1 MAREGSLSSWR
12 GYWRPNTQRQQ
23 QWREGRGPGLQQ
35 ELRRQGLGRFATAG
49 VAGMRASDGIAGS
62 GGVASE
68 KRIKGL
74 TLVQQG
80 WQRWQPL
87 ETAQPPVEARAA
99 TVEVERTTPR
109 GRVRLRDMRVRL
121 EQQVQQ
127 WWRTRRMVQQQ

>member
-1 MAREGSLSSWR
+1 M
-12 GYWRPNTQRQQ
+12 PNKQRQQ

-49 VAGMRASDGIAGS
+49 VAVARASDGIAGS

-87 ETAQPPVEARAA
+87 RTAQQPVEARAA
-99 TVEVERTTPR
+99 TVGVKRTTPR
-109 GRVRLRDMRVRL
+109 RWVRLRERRIRL

-127 WWRTRRMVQQQ
+127 W